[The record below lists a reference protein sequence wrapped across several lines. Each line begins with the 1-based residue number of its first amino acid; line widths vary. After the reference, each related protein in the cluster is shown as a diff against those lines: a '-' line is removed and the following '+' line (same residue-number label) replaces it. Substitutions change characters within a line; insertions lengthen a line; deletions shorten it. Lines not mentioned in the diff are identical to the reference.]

1 MGDLISRLAETSVL
15 VVGDVMLDELV
26 WGSGNGTTSEG
37 DLPVVAV
44 ERVEATLGGAGNTAA
59 NAAGLGAR
67 THLVGVVGGDRAADL
82 LRAHCD
88 TAGIRHHLV
97 AAPERS
103 TTRKTRLC
111 RDGLP
116 LLRIDRE
123 DASPVDPSV
132 TAELVRCSL
141 DLLDSVDAVVV
152 SDYRKGAVLAPLAR
166 RLVAEAR
173 ARGLVVVVDTKAPAP
188 DAFAGCNLITPNGRE
203 LEAWAGRPV
212 PRADREPEVRRL
224 RDRVGGALVLVTDG
238 PDGMTLYGP
247 EGAHHVPARVAD
259 VRDATGA
266 GDTTAATFALAL
278 ASGATPVEATAV
290 AATAAA
296 AVVERDGVATVT
308 AADLDPT

>member
-1 MGDLISRLAETSVL
+1 MDDLITRLATSSVL

-37 DLPVVAV
+37 ELPVVAV

-67 THLVGVVGGDRAADL
+67 THLVGVVGVDRAADR
-82 LRAHCD
+82 LRARCD
-88 TAGIRHHLV
+88 TAGIDEHLV
-97 AAPERS
+97 AAPERA

-123 DASPVDPSV
+123 VATPVDGSV
-132 TAELVRCSL
+132 AAAVVGRSL
-141 DLLDSVDAVVV
+141 DLLDAVDAVVV
-152 SDYRKGAVLAPLAR
+152 SDYRKGTVLAAIAQ

-173 ARGLVVVVDTKAPAP
+173 ARDLVVVVDTKAPAP
-188 DAFAGCNLITPNGRE
+188 DAFAGCSLITPNGRE
-203 LEAWAGRPV
+203 LEAWTGRTV
-212 PRADREPEVRRL
+212 PRDDREAEVGRL
-224 RDRVGGALVLVTDG
+224 RDRLGGALVLVTDG

-247 EGAHHVPARVAD
+247 EGAHHVPAGVAE

-278 ASGATPVEATAV
+278 AAGATPVESTAL
-290 AATAAA
+290 AGRAAA
-296 AVVERDGVATVT
+296 AVVQRDGVATVT
-308 AADLDPT
+308 VADLDPT